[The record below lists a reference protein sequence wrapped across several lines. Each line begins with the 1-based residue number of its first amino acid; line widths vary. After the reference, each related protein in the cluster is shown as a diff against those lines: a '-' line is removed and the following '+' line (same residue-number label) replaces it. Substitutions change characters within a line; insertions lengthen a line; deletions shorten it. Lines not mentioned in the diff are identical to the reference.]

1 MNTVL
6 IEILNNINQLNHSD
20 RLLLKE
26 ALESINDS
34 DKVNDII
41 ESLQENNKHCP
52 YCGKTKIY
60 KHGKSANLQR
70 YRCLC
75 CNKTFN
81 ALTGSSLARIRKR
94 ELWLKYTDC
103 MLDSMTLRKISIKLG
118 INLKTAFLW
127 RHRFIKEF
135 KKDTPHSLKGIVEA
149 DETYFRLSKKGSR
162 KLGRKP
168 HKRGGDGAK
177 RGLSKEQV
185 CVLAALD
192 RSNNS
197 IEQVT
202 GLGPVKG
209 GVVNI
214 HLKDRIA
221 SDAVL
226 VTDGLKS
233 YKSFCTMNKLSHE
246 VVENTKGKRCS
257 GSYHIQNV
265 NSYHSRL
272 KTWIVGTFHGVAT
285 RYLNHYLW
293 WRHQLDN
300 KNIVDKV
307 SLLRSA
313 LGIQQ
318 LNGT

>member
-1 MNTVL
+1 MNTL
-6 IEILNNINQLNHSD
+6 IIDILNSINQLNHSE
-20 RLLLKE
+20 RTLLKE

-34 DKVNDII
+34 NKVNDII

-52 YCGKTKIY
+52 YCGKSKIY

-70 YRCLC
+70 YRCLS

-81 ALTGSSLARIRKR
+81 ALTGTPLARIRKR
-94 ELWLKYTDC
+94 ELWLKYMDC
-103 MLDSMTLRKISIKLG
+103 MLESMTLRKISIKLG

-135 KKDTPHSLKGIVEA
+135 QKDTPNSLKGIVEA

-162 KLGRKP
+162 KLKRKP
-168 HKRGGDGAK
+168 HKRGGDDAK

-192 RSNNS
+192 RSDNS
-197 IEQVT
+197 IELIT
-202 GLGPVKG
+202 GLGPVKDI
-209 GVVNI
+209 VLNI
-214 HLKDRIA
+214 HFQNRIA
-221 SDAVL
+221 FDAVL
-226 VTDGLKS
+226 VTDRLKS
-233 YKSFCTMNKLSHE
+233 YKSFCIKNQLSHE
-246 VVENTKGKRCS
+246 VVSNTKGKRCS

-265 NSYHSRL
+265 NTYHRRL
-272 KTWIVGTFHGVAT
+272 KSWIVGTFHGVAT
-285 RYLNHYLW
+285 RYLHHYLW

-300 KNIVDKV
+300 KNIDDRVG
-307 SLLRSA
+307 LLRSS